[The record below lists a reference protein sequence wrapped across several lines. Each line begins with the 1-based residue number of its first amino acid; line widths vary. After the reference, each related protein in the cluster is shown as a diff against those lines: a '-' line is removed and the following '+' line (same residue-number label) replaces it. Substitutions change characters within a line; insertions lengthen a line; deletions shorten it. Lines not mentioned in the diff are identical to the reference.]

1 LRSLL
6 LKKRDE
12 GDAHDGDDGAGFGC
26 GGGDD
31 DLVFP
36 FYRSSLQ
43 LAVLNENDS

>member
-1 LRSLL
+1 LRTLL

-12 GDAHDGDDGAGFGC
+12 ADGHDGDDGAGFGC
-26 GGGDD
+26 GGDD
-31 DLVFP
+31 DPVFP